1 MDGKASY
8 LCSGRRQILCLL
20 CKASILLMF
29 FLGIPAKGMTVTS
42 PSSQSTED
50 LLSLSIEELLQLK
63 ITSAAKKPQT
73 ISNTAAAIFVIT
85 QEDIRRCGAT
95 RIPEA
100 LRLAPGLN
108 VARIDGNKWAITT
121 RGFNGRFANKLL
133 VLMDGRSVYTP
144 LFSGVY
150 WDVQDTLLE
159 DIERIEVIRGPGATL
174 WGANAVNGVINII
187 TKNAEKT
194 NGLLV
199 KGGYGSEEQGFGS
212 LRYGSPIGKEGN
224 YRAYVK
230 YFNRDGYDAIGGGEA
245 ADDWNAFRGGFR
257 YDSRLA
263 PKDTLTLQGDAYSG
277 TEGQTNEEFSLT
289 PPGYRL
295 VRDSDT
301 DFSGGNLLV
310 RWERSLSPSS
320 NLALQAHYDHTQR
333 DETALLKETRDTLDI
348 DFQHRLPLGRRQE
361 IIWGLGYRVSWDDI
375 DPNEPAITINDSDQT
390 DQTASLFIQD
400 EIALKKDILRLVLGT
415 KVEHNDYTGFELQPN
430 ARLIWTPNENN
441 SLWAA
446 VSRAVRTPSRF
457 EEDNTMWLWLMPS
470 TPPTVI
476 TVSGNTD
483 YASEELLAWELGYR
497 AMPNPAFSLDLAV
510 FLNIYD
516 NLRSFEIQTPN
527 FSTLPEGYV
536 SLPGTI
542 DNKLKAKTWGFEVAS
557 DWQVAEFWR
566 LQASYSYLK
575 MDVDT
580 TKGSSDTN
588 SIALMEGTSPEH
600 QLSLRSSMDLPNK
613 TELDL
618 WLRYADELESLGTNG
633 YLTLDLRLGW
643 QPCPGLELALIGQ
656 NLLQDSHQEYDP
668 EFQTPAS
675 EVPRGVYGQAIL
687 RY

>member
-1 MDGKASY
+1 
-8 LCSGRRQILCLL
+8 
-20 CKASILLMF
+20 
-29 FLGIPAKGMTVTS
+29 MTSTS
-42 PSSQSTED
+42 PNSHSTED

-95 RIPEA
+95 SIPEA
-100 LRLAPGLN
+100 LRLAPGIN
-108 VARIDGNKWAITT
+108 VARIDGNKWAITA
-121 RGFNGRFANKLL
+121 RGFNSRFANKLL
-133 VLMDGRSVYTP
+133 VLMDGRSIYTP

-150 WDVQDTLLE
+150 WDAQDTLLE
-159 DIERIEVIRGPGATL
+159 DIERIEVIRGPGAAL
-174 WGANAVNGVINII
+174 WGANAVNGVNNII
-187 TKNAEKT
+187 TKHTEKT

-199 KGGYGSEEQGFGS
+199 KGGYGRDEQGNAAV
-212 LRYGSPIGKEGN
+212 RYGSPVGEQGD

-230 YFNRDGYDAIGGGEA
+230 YFNRDSLNAIGGGEA
-245 ADDWNAFRGGFR
+245 AD
-257 YDSRLA
+257 
-263 PKDTLTLQGDAYSG
+263 
-277 TEGQTNEEFSLT
+277 EEYSLT
-289 PPGYRL
+289 TPGFRL
-295 VRDSDT
+295 VRNSDT
-301 DFSGGNLLV
+301 DFSGGNLLL

-320 NLALQAHYDHTQR
+320 NLALQAYYDRTNR
-333 DETALLKETRDTLDI
+333 DEIALLKETRDTFDI
-348 DFQHRLPLGRRQE
+348 DFQHRFPLGQSQE
-361 IIWGLGYRVSWDDI
+361 IIWGLKYRVIWDDI

-390 DQTASLFIQD
+390 DHKVSLFIQD
-400 EIALKKDILRLVLGT
+400 EIALKKDLLRLILGT
-415 KVEHNDYTGFELQPN
+415 KIEHNDYTGIELQPN
-430 ARLIWTPNENN
+430 ARLIWTPNEKN

-457 EEDNTMWLWLMPS
+457 EEDITMWLWLIPT

-476 TVSGNTD
+476 TVSGNSD

-497 AMPNPAFSLDLAV
+497 AMPNPVFSLDFAI
-510 FLNIYD
+510 FLNIYE
-516 NLRSFEIQTPN
+516 NLRSFESQAADD
-527 FSTLPEGYV
+527 STLPGGYV

-542 DNKLKAKTWGFEVAS
+542 DNKLKAKTWGFEVSS

-566 LQASYSYLK
+566 LQTSYSYLQ

-600 QLSLRSSMDLPNK
+600 QLSLRSSMNLPHK
-613 TELDL
+613 VELDL

-643 QPCPGLELALIGQ
+643 QPFPSLELALIGQ
-656 NLLQDSHQEYDP
+656 NLLQDSHQEFDP

-675 EVPRGVYGQAIL
+675 EIPRGVYGQAIW

>member
-1 MDGKASY
+1 MDVKASF

-20 CKASILLMF
+20 CKASISLMF
-29 FLGIPAKGMTVTS
+29 FLGTPAKGMTVTS

-50 LLSLSIEELLQLK
+50 LLSLSIEELLQLE

-95 RIPEA
+95 SIPEA

-108 VARIDGNKWAITT
+108 VARIDGNKWAITA

-289 PPGYRL
+289 TPGYRL

-301 DFSGGNLLV
+301 DFSGGNLLL
-310 RWERSLSPSS
+310 RWERTLSPSS
-320 NLALQAHYDHTQR
+320 NLALQAYYDHTQR

-348 DFQHRLPLGRRQE
+348 DFQHRLPLGRHQE

-375 DPNEPAITINDSDQT
+375 DPNEPTIIFNDNDQT
-390 DQTASLFIQD
+390 DHTVSLFIQD
-400 EIALKKDILRLVLGT
+400 EIALKNDLLRLVLGT
-415 KVEHNDYTGFELQPN
+415 KVEHNDYSGFEIQPN
-430 ARLIWTPNENN
+430 ARLIWTPSNHH

-446 VSRAVRTPSRF
+446 VSRAVRTPSRA
-457 EEDNTMWLWLMPS
+457 EEDATMWIYLMPS
-470 TPPTVI
+470 TPPNVI
-476 TVSGNTD
+476 TAYGNTD
-483 YASEELLAWELGYR
+483 YNSEELLAWELGYR
-497 AMPNPAFSLDLAV
+497 AMPNPAFSLDLAL
-510 FLNIYD
+510 FLNVYD
-516 NLRSFEIQTPN
+516 NLRSFESQTAD
-527 FSTLPEGYV
+527 FSTLPDYV
-536 SLPGTI
+536 RIPGTI
-542 DNKLKAKTWGFEVAS
+542 DNKLKAKTWGFEVSS
-557 DWQVAEFWR
+557 DWHVTEFWR
-566 LQASYSYLK
+566 LQTSYSYLQ

-580 TKGSSDTN
+580 SKDSDDTD
-588 SIALMEGTSPEH
+588 SIDLMEGTSPEH
-600 QLSLRSSMDLPNK
+600 QLSLRSSMDLPHK
-613 TELDL
+613 VELDL
-618 WLRYADELESLGTNG
+618 WLRYADELESLDTNG

-656 NLLQDSHQEYDP
+656 NLLQDNHQEYDP

-675 EVPRGVYGQAIL
+675 EVPRGVYGQAVW

>member
-1 MDGKASY
+1 MDVKAPY
-8 LCSGRRQILCLL
+8 LCSGRRQIPCLP

-29 FLGIPAKGMTVTS
+29 FLGTPAKGMTVTS

-50 LLSLSIEELLQLK
+50 LLSLSIEELLQLE

-95 RIPEA
+95 SIPEA

-108 VARIDGNKWAITT
+108 VARIDGNKWAITA

-230 YFNRDGYDAIGGGEA
+230 YFNRDDYDAIGGGEA

-289 PPGYRL
+289 TPGYRL

-301 DFSGGNLLV
+301 DFSGGNLLL
-310 RWERSLSPSS
+310 RWERTLSPSS
-320 NLALQAHYDHTQR
+320 NLALQAYYDHTQR

-348 DFQHRLPLGRRQE
+348 DFQHRLPLGRHQE

-375 DPNEPAITINDSDQT
+375 DPNEPTITFNDNDQT
-390 DQTASLFIQD
+390 DHTVSLFIQD
-400 EIALKKDILRLVLGT
+400 EIALKNDLLRLVLGT
-415 KVEHNDYTGFELQPN
+415 KVEHNDYSGFEIQPN
-430 ARLIWTPNENN
+430 ARLIWTPSNHH

-446 VSRAVRTPSRF
+446 VSRAVRTPSRA
-457 EEDNTMWLWLMPS
+457 EEDATMWIYLMPS
-470 TPPTVI
+470 TPPNVI
-476 TVSGNTD
+476 TAYGNTD
-483 YASEELLAWELGYR
+483 YNSEELLAWELGYR
-497 AMPNPAFSLDLAV
+497 AMPNPAFSLDLAL
-510 FLNIYD
+510 FLNVYD
-516 NLRSFEIQTPN
+516 NLRSFESQTAD
-527 FSTLPEGYV
+527 FSTLPDYV
-536 SLPGTI
+536 RIPGTI
-542 DNKLKAKTWGFEVAS
+542 DNKLKAKTWGFEVSS
-557 DWQVAEFWR
+557 DWHVTEFWR
-566 LQASYSYLK
+566 LQTSYSYLQ

-580 TKGSSDTN
+580 SKDSDDTD
-588 SIALMEGTSPEH
+588 SIDLMEGTSPEH
-600 QLSLRSSMDLPNK
+600 QLSLRSSMDLPHK
-613 TELDL
+613 VELDL
-618 WLRYADELESLGTNG
+618 WLRYADELESLDTNG

-656 NLLQDSHQEYDP
+656 NLLQDNHQEYDP

-675 EVPRGVYGQAIL
+675 EVPRGVYGQAVW